1 MLVEDVVSYLE
12 MKSPQ
17 ELRPARDR
25 GTEVEL
31 REVSDV
37 DTIRAVH
44 DRVAGPY
51 GWMSL
56 AWTAEKWRESL
67 DRPGVRTWVPR
78 IDGADAGFALLCFDP
93 GGDVEIDFFGLAPE
107 FTGRGLGGHF
117 LTVVTRTAWE
127 AGATRVWLRT
137 SSYDHPHARASYEA
151 RGFRLF
157 KTETRERELVT
168 P

>member
-12 MKSPQ
+12 MKAPG
-17 ELRPARDR
+17 ELLPARDR
-25 GTEVEL
+25 GTEVGL

-56 AWTAEKWRESL
+56 AWTADRWRECVS
-67 DRPGVRTWVPR
+67 RPGVRTWVPR
-78 IDGADAGFALLCFDP
+78 IDGQDAGLALLCFEPD
-93 GGDVEIDFFGLAPE
+93 GVEIDFFGLAPE
-107 FTGRGLGGHF
+107 FTGCGLGGHF

-127 AGATRVWLRT
+127 TGATRVWLRT
-137 SSYDHPHARASYEA
+137 SSHDHPHARASYEA

-157 KTETRERELVT
+157 KTETRQRELVT